1 MSGGGRVTFVLKAYT
16 ARMFLVF
23 ILFCF
28 QICGGQRAPTP
39 VSKSDCS
46 SHLLPI
52 ISRLSRRTDS
62 GMHTVEVTDRYQ
74 GTETP
79 PFPAVVLVKVFFYEE
94 PADRLVYRSIG
105 CHADPMD

>member
-1 MSGGGRVTFVLKAYT
+1 
-16 ARMFLVF
+16 
-23 ILFCF
+23 
-28 QICGGQRAPTP
+28 
-39 VSKSDCS
+39 
-46 SHLLPI
+46 
-52 ISRLSRRTDS
+52 
-62 GMHTVEVTDRYQ
+62 MHTVEVTDRYQ